1 MPSGLILS
9 EGKSVPTTSSVRV
22 LAMPKKTNVGGDR
35 QNSGIRILPL
45 LSANG
50 LLGRRMSG
58 QRSGQLLFIRM
69 GDYPLKRMNHEQ
81 ANGMKKETGILP
93 KGLEI
98 LHQERRGQMKT
109 IIMEHFNGILFHK
122 SGPANKQHTNQPT
135 TNIANIAGINF
146 AICL

>member
-58 QRSGQLLFIRM
+58 
-69 GDYPLKRMNHEQ
+69 
-81 ANGMKKETGILP
+81 
-93 KGLEI
+93 
-98 LHQERRGQMKT
+98 
-109 IIMEHFNGILFHK
+109 
-122 SGPANKQHTNQPT
+122 
-135 TNIANIAGINF
+135 
-146 AICL
+146 